1 MPSITKTVVALLV
14 LSSQGYGQQ
23 VGKPTTAVAKSS
35 KVQKTKPKTTLA
47 QRKAEIQAAR
57 RRLGHVGGGFGG
69 GRAEGVG
76 KGRTRDSAI
85 RHCCYWGRRTPM
97 QIGAAKSANG
107 WWYACV
113 LYR

>member
-1 MPSITKTVVALLV
+1 MKSVEKIVLVFFFWFSILAMI
-14 LSSQGYGQQ
+14 
-23 VGKPTTAVAKSS
+23 AVAQDVKSS
-35 KVQKTKPKTTLA
+35 ETIARKSKPKTTLA
-47 QRKAEIQAAR
+47 QRKADIQASR

-85 RHCCYWGRRTPM
+85 RHCCYWGKRKPI
-97 QIGAAKSANG
+97 QIGVAKSANG

>member
-1 MPSITKTVVALLV
+1 MKFILALLV
-14 LSSQGYGQQ
+14 ATCAT
-23 VGKPTTAVAKSS
+23 VHAENTTN
-35 KVQKTKPKTTLA
+35 PKKASATTLA
-47 QRKAEIQAAR
+47 QRKADIHANR
-57 RRLGHVGGGFGG
+57 RKLGLVGGGFGG

-85 RHCCYWGRRTPM
+85 RHCCYWGKRKPI
-97 QIGAAKSANG
+97 QIGAAKGANG